1 MSRQNETKID
11 AEPPRPTRA
20 QRLVA
25 AAFLVAFGLTIVT
38 VLLTARWTRSPG
50 VWHGAEPATPSAAP
64 PRPAAVAPS
73 AAPAPTPS
81 RAETRAAEIVPAV
94 TGDGDDAGE
103 NPKQAEKAGEP
114 PTSSAR

>member
-1 MSRQNETKID
+1 VSRQNETKID

-50 VWHGAEPATPSAAP
+50 AWHRAEPATPS
-64 PRPAAVAPS
+64 AAVAPS

-81 RAETRAAEIVPAV
+81 PAETRAAEIAPAV
-94 TGDGDDAGE
+94 TGNGDDAGE